1 MQVDHLSHRFAQL
14 PIDAEHCPKQKK
26 KVLMLKIQ
34 SGNEGGKNNQF
45 TPALFESPIF
55 PMPEKKPH
63 LQRLIKLEQE
73 TQSLSA
79 KS

>member
-34 SGNEGGKNNQF
+34 SGNEGGKNNHF

-55 PMPEKKPH
+55 LMPEKKPH